1 MDMKRIL
8 QAVDGIATKPVE
20 GGNDMKKFLQVVT
33 EGANP
38 HKVTLP
44 VQMAMQHYSEVKT
57 AAPKPIREVKRT
69 AMSSLLQQ
77 YVVNAEEEILEDKAI
92 RKEII
97 SEQARR
103 IADRVLAKESRVDE
117 LSKNTLKSYVKAN
130 KEDTVQRVSS
140 DSFKSG
146 AKGDKY
152 NTADETHKD
161 KMREKGMERALNKL
175 TKEGID
181 AEGGMAREQLISM
194 AHHAL
199 ELAKHLEPDTQ
210 LDAWVQ
216 TKIGLASDYIQTVS
230 DFVKYGHQDVN
241 D

>member
-1 MDMKRIL
+1 
-8 QAVDGIATKPVE
+8 
-20 GGNDMKKFLQVVT
+20 
-33 EGANP
+33 
-38 HKVTLP
+38 
-44 VQMAMQHYSEVKT
+44 MAMQHYSEVKT
-57 AAPKPIREVKRT
+57 AAPKPIKEVKKT

-77 YVVNAEEEILEDKAI
+77 YVVEAEEELLEEKAA

-103 IADRVLAKESRVDE
+103 VADRVLAKESRVDE
-117 LSKNTLKSYVKAN
+117 LSNRVLGDYKKAAGADARAADKAGDFKRADKRFKGIVSATK
-130 KEDTVQRVSS
+130 KE
-140 DSFKSG
+140 F
-146 AKGDKY
+146 ANDKKQSV
-152 NTADETHKD
+152 A
-161 KMREKGMERALNKL
+161 
-175 TKEGID
+175 EGID

>member
-8 QAVDGIATKPVE
+8 QAMDGVATKPVE

-33 EGANP
+33 EGASP

-57 AAPKPIREVKRT
+57 AAPKPIKEVKKT
-69 AMSSLLQQ
+69 AMSSLFQR
-77 YVVNAEEEILEDKAI
+77 YVVEAEEELLEEKAV

-103 IADRVLAKESRVDE
+103 VADRVLAKESRVDE
-117 LSKNTLKSYVKAN
+117 LSNRVLGDYKKAAGADARAADKAGDFKRADKRFKGIVSATK
-130 KEDTVQRVSS
+130 KE
-140 DSFKSG
+140 F
-146 AKGDKY
+146 ANDKKQSV
-152 NTADETHKD
+152 A
-161 KMREKGMERALNKL
+161 
-175 TKEGID
+175 EGID

>member
-8 QAVDGIATKPVE
+8 QAMDDVATKPVE

-38 HKVTLP
+38 HKVALP

-57 AAPKPIREVKRT
+57 AAPKPIKEVKKS
-69 AMSSLLQQ
+69 AMSSLLQK
-77 YVVNAEEEILEDKAI
+77 YVVDAEEEILEDKAI

-117 LSKNTLKSYVKAN
+117 LSNRVLGNYKKAAGADAKAADKAGDFKRADKRFKGIVSATK
-130 KEDTVQRVSS
+130 KEFANDKKQSVS
-140 DSFKSG
+140 
-146 AKGDKY
+146 
-152 NTADETHKD
+152 
-161 KMREKGMERALNKL
+161 
-175 TKEGID
+175 EGID

-199 ELAKHLEPDTQ
+199 ELAKHLESDTQ

>member
-8 QAVDGIATKPVE
+8 QAMDGVATKPVE

-33 EGANP
+33 EGASP

-57 AAPKPIREVKRT
+57 AAPKPIKEVKKT

-77 YVVNAEEEILEDKAI
+77 YVVEAEEELLEEKAA

-103 IADRVLAKESRVDE
+103 VADRVLAKESRVDE
-117 LSKNTLKSYVKAN
+117 LSNRVLGDYKKAAGADARAADKAGDFKRADKRFKGIVSATK
-130 KEDTVQRVSS
+130 KE
-140 DSFKSG
+140 F
-146 AKGDKY
+146 ANDKKQSV
-152 NTADETHKD
+152 A
-161 KMREKGMERALNKL
+161 
-175 TKEGID
+175 EGID

>member
-117 LSKNTLKSYVKAN
+117 LSNRVLGDYKKAAGADARAADKAGDFKRADKRFKGIVSATKKEFVNNLK
-130 KEDTVQRVSS
+130 
-140 DSFKSG
+140 G
-146 AKGDKY
+146 
-152 NTADETHKD
+152 HKKQD
-161 KMREKGMERALNKL
+161 V
-175 TKEGID
+175 KEGID

>member
-8 QAVDGIATKPVE
+8 QAMDDVATKPVE

-38 HKVTLP
+38 HKVALP

-57 AAPKPIREVKRT
+57 AAPKPIKEVKKS
-69 AMSSLLQQ
+69 AMSSLLQK
-77 YVVNAEEEILEDKAI
+77 YVVDAEEEILEDNAI

-117 LSKNTLKSYVKAN
+117 LSNRVLGNYKKAAGADAKAADKAGDFKRADKRFKGIVSATK
-130 KEDTVQRVSS
+130 KEFANDKKQSVS
-140 DSFKSG
+140 
-146 AKGDKY
+146 
-152 NTADETHKD
+152 
-161 KMREKGMERALNKL
+161 
-175 TKEGID
+175 EGID

-199 ELAKHLEPDTQ
+199 ELAKHLESDTQ

>member
-1 MDMKRIL
+1 
-8 QAVDGIATKPVE
+8 
-20 GGNDMKKFLQVVT
+20 VVT
-33 EGANP
+33 EGASP

-57 AAPKPIREVKRT
+57 AAPKPIKEVKKT
-69 AMSSLLQQ
+69 AMSSLLQR
-77 YVVNAEEEILEDKAI
+77 YVVEAEEELLEEKAA

-103 IADRVLAKESRVDE
+103 VADRVLAKESRVDE
-117 LSKNTLKSYVKAN
+117 LSNRVLGDYKKAAGADAKAADKAGDFKRADKRFKGFVSDTK
-130 KEDTVQRVSS
+130 KE
-140 DSFKSG
+140 F
-146 AKGDKY
+146 ANDKKQSV
-152 NTADETHKD
+152 A
-161 KMREKGMERALNKL
+161 
-175 TKEGID
+175 EGID

>member
-8 QAVDGIATKPVE
+8 QAMDGVATKPVE

-33 EGANP
+33 EGASP

-57 AAPKPIREVKRT
+57 AAPKPIKEVKKT
-69 AMSSLLQQ
+69 AMSSLLQR
-77 YVVNAEEEILEDKAI
+77 YVVEAEEELLEEKAV

-103 IADRVLAKESRVDE
+103 VADRVLAKESRVDE
-117 LSKNTLKSYVKAN
+117 LSNRVLGDYKKAAGADARAADKAGDFKRADKRFKGIVSATK
-130 KEDTVQRVSS
+130 KE
-140 DSFKSG
+140 F
-146 AKGDKY
+146 ANDKKQSV
-152 NTADETHKD
+152 A
-161 KMREKGMERALNKL
+161 
-175 TKEGID
+175 EGID

-199 ELAKHLEPDTQ
+199 ELAKHLETDTQ

>member
-8 QAVDGIATKPVE
+8 QAMDGVATKPVE

-57 AAPKPIREVKRT
+57 AAPKPIKEVKKT

-77 YVVNAEEEILEDKAI
+77 YVVEAEEELLEEKAA

-103 IADRVLAKESRVDE
+103 VADRVLAKESRVDE
-117 LSKNTLKSYVKAN
+117 LSNRVLGDYKKAAGADARAADKAGDFKRADKRFKGIVSATK
-130 KEDTVQRVSS
+130 KE
-140 DSFKSG
+140 F
-146 AKGDKY
+146 ANDKKQSV
-152 NTADETHKD
+152 A
-161 KMREKGMERALNKL
+161 
-175 TKEGID
+175 EGID

-194 AHHAL
+194 AHYAL
-199 ELAKHLEPDTQ
+199 ELAKHLESDTQ

-216 TKIGLASDYIQTVS
+216 TKIGLASDYIQTVN

>member
-8 QAVDGIATKPVE
+8 QAMDGVATKPVE

-33 EGANP
+33 EGASP

-57 AAPKPIREVKRT
+57 AALKPIKEVKKT
-69 AMSSLLQQ
+69 AMSSLFQR
-77 YVVNAEEEILEDKAI
+77 YVVEAEEELLEEKAV

-103 IADRVLAKESRVDE
+103 VADRVLAKESRVDE
-117 LSKNTLKSYVKAN
+117 LSNRVLGDYKKAAGADARAADKAGDFKRADKRFKGIVSATK
-130 KEDTVQRVSS
+130 KE
-140 DSFKSG
+140 F
-146 AKGDKY
+146 ANDKKQSV
-152 NTADETHKD
+152 A
-161 KMREKGMERALNKL
+161 
-175 TKEGID
+175 EGID

>member
-8 QAVDGIATKPVE
+8 QAVDGIAAKPVE

-103 IADRVLAKESRVDE
+103 IADRVLAKEERVDE
-117 LSKNTLKSYVKAN
+117 LSNRVLGNYKKAAYADA
-130 KEDTVQRVSS
+130 KKA
-140 DSFKSG
+140 DSEG
-146 AKGDKY
+146 DYARGDK
-152 NTADETHKD
+152 
-161 KMREKGMERALNKL
+161 RFKGINKATVKQFDNDL
-175 TKEGID
+175 KKYTKEGID